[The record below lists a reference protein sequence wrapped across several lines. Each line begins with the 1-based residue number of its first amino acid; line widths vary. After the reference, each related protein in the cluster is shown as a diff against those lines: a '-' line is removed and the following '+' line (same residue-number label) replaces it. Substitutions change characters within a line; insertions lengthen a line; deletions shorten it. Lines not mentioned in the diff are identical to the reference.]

1 MIEAGAIYKDKY
13 NEKIV
18 VVTCVE
24 EEDDVLVI
32 HTINEEMKVE
42 RLACMKNGADET
54 LTCFKTLEFVKQ
66 SEPSSAVKA
75 LFGCGETVL
84 KEI

>member
-13 NEKIV
+13 NEKLV
-18 VVTCVE
+18 VVTCIE
-24 EEDDVLVI
+24 EADEVLMV
-32 HTINEEMKVE
+32 HTINEDMKVE
-42 RLACMKNGADET
+42 RFACMKDDADET
-54 LTCFKTLEFVKQ
+54 ITCLKTLEFVKQ
-66 SEPSSAVKA
+66 SDPASAVRA